1 MKKKEVKRQTTDNRR
16 PAIAGRTPAGD
27 GVVRNAAPAS
37 PSVAVATK
45 RINRLRNAQS
55 LTSGALE
62 QTNPLRGLTLARAVA
77 LMEETLRGEYAI
89 PQWTLWHVEQTDA
102 DLFALESRRTSA
114 LMEMDWDIKE
124 VSDQRSAVDGQPENK
139 KLAKDQAAVLR
150 AAYERIEN
158 LNDAIEDMAGA
169 FVRGFSIAQ
178 FESDPSDQSDQSD
191 RSAIT
196 RLGCYDAWNIVRQG
210 LNGDFYFNPDGRAI
224 SWRSLPAE
232 NRIDPANHIIYTPRK
247 NLMRIALYKFI
258 RMNLSQKDWDA
269 FIEIYGLPSSFIIM
283 PPNVPTEKEAAYEAA
298 ALEAAEGGGGAL
310 PNGADVK
317 FATEPR
323 GVNPFKDHLAYL
335 QQQLILAGTGG
346 LLTMLSMPTGIGDG
360 ASGQHEDTFKTIAR
374 GEAKKISEGFQKQ
387 FDKKILDA
395 AFPGQP
401 VLAYFELAA
410 KEEQDVGEI
419 IKHALELSQA
429 GYQMDS
435 AELSEKTG
443 YTITLAAPA
452 PVAPTEFRGQ
462 MSEVRGQPAIAG
474 KQVSAA
480 AGNPDAA
487 PTASDT
493 TPAPASPPEVK
504 KPAIAGPA
512 SASVANQE
520 SGPPSVSAAV
530 AATLGVRSDLLTPF
544 FASIEVK
551 AQDKTLTDAELLDA
565 IEAMAKSLPEL
576 MTETSVQTIAKIIE
590 ATLAGALVA
599 GIIQTTKAQ

>member
-1 MKKKEVKRQTTDNRR
+1 MKKKEIERQTTDNRR

-124 VSDQRSAVDGQPENK
+124 VSDQRSAVNGQPENK
-139 KLAKDQAAVLR
+139 KLAENQAAALR

-178 FESDPSDQSDQSD
+178 FESDPSDRSDQSD

-224 SWRSLPAE
+224 GWRSLPAE

-360 ASGQHEDTFKTIAR
+360 PSNTHEDTFKTIAR
-374 GEAKKISEGFQKQ
+374 GEAKKISEVFQKQ

-410 KEEQDVGEI
+410 REEQDIGEI

-429 GYQMDS
+429 GYRMDS

-443 YTITLAAPA
+443 YTITLIPPAISGPAGVAQTLTDPLRLGPAAPNA
-452 PVAPTEFRGQ
+452 QDARLRDAPT
-462 MSEVRGQPAIAG
+462 
-474 KQVSAA
+474 
-480 AGNPDAA
+480 
-487 PTASDT
+487 
-493 TPAPASPPEVK
+493 
-504 KPAIAGPA
+504 GPIL
-512 SASVANQE
+512 NQE
-520 SGPPSVSAAV
+520 SAPSSVVSRPSSVSEAV

-590 ATLAGALVA
+590 TTLADALVA